1 MVKYKDKDGN
11 IITIEDAEIVTDT
24 EGSENDKKT
33 PNDEGLSEG
42 KYSIDEIANTVKD
55 MKTIVDKLVSDGS
68 DMKKS
73 LDELKI
79 AYTKDFFEGRADS
92 DNGDEGN
99 GDIDISKEYTVEK
112 LKDLY

>member
-24 EGSENDKKT
+24 EDSEKGKKT
-33 PNDEGLSEG
+33 PNDDGLSEG

-55 MKTIVDKLVSDGS
+55 MKSIVDKLVSDGS

-73 LDELKI
+73 LDELKT
-79 AYTKDFFEGRADS
+79 AYTKDFFNGRDDDKS
-92 DNGDEGN
+92 DKEND
-99 GDIDISKEYTVEK
+99 DVDISKEYTVEK